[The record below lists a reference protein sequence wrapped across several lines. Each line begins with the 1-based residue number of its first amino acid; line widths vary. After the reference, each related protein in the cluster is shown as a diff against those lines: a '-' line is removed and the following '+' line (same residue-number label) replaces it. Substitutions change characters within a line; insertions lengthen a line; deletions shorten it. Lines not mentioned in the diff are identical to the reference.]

1 LASLAGAFSSGASAV
16 AVIVAEPSSEFALLL
31 LLLAL
36 LERVR
41 GVRCDISILLYAVY
55 NLMTA
60 QLSYSPN
67 GSKWPCCCCRYQWI
81 SAVMVESGMKSLRA
95 REQVWA
101 GACGATFS

>member
-1 LASLAGAFSSGASAV
+1 MDISFKSDRLKMSSGRVGVSVLLASLAGAFSSGASAV

-31 LLLAL
+31 LLLLAL

-60 QLSYSPN
+60 
-67 GSKWPCCCCRYQWI
+67 
-81 SAVMVESGMKSLRA
+81 
-95 REQVWA
+95 
-101 GACGATFS
+101 